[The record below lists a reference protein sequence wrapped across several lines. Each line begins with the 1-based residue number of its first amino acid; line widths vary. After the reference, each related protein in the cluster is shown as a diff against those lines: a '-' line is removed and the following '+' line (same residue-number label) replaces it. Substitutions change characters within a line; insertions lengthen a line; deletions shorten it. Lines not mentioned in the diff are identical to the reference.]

1 MSQNDMK
8 VLLLPPWK
16 LLIRFLLVTILL
28 LLGTAYSGMTLLT
41 QYLNTSPEWLLGI
54 LFSVGVVF
62 CLLNFKASRGSFI
75 CTNILKYYA
84 LFLAFI
90 CLPSFFVIEGNGYH
104 TASAINMALMLFSF
118 FLIKG
123 QKYQEL
129 IQYQYNFFKDIKS
142 SRLAI
147 KNEITKSTR
156 SNKI

>member
-90 CLPSFFVIEGNGYH
+90 CLPSFFVLDGHGYH
-104 TASAINMALMLFSF
+104 IASATNIALMLVSF
-118 FLIKG
+118 YLIKG
-123 QKYQEL
+123 KNYQEL
-129 IQYQYNFFKDIKS
+129 IQYQYDFFKGIKTY
-142 SRLAI
+142 RAAI
-147 KNEITKSTR
+147 DKEIAKTTPR
-156 SNKI
+156 NKV